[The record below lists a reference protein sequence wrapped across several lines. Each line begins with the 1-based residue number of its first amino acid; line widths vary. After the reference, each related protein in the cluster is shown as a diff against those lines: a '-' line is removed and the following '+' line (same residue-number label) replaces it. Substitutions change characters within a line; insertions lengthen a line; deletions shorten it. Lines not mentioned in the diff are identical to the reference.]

1 MIRLAHMA
9 AIAGAEFRT
18 GVRNRWVVLASLVL
32 LAFAGVLAFVGGA
45 PGGAAHVDRLT
56 LTVASLATLSVYL
69 VPLIALLLSFDA
81 IAGEVDRGALPLM
94 LATPIS
100 RMSVLGGKFLG
111 HLAVIAIA
119 ILFGFGTVGAAL
131 AIASGE
137 AAGLIHLGRLIV
149 TSIALG
155 AVFLGVG
162 YFASIVARTSGL
174 AAAIAVGIWL
184 VSVVLY
190 DLVLLGALV
199 SDAGGI
205 FSTKVFPWLLAANP
219 ADAFRLYNM
228 AALDL
233 GSGATGLSG
242 LSSALPYGAALPIV
256 FLAGWVVLALAL
268 AGIAFRRFEP

>member
-9 AIAGAEFRT
+9 AIAGVEFRT
-18 GVRNRWVVLASLVL
+18 GVRNRWVLLASLVL
-32 LAFAGVLAFVGGA
+32 LAFASVLAFVGGA

-119 ILFGFGTVGAAL
+119 ILFGFGTVGAVL
-131 AIASGE
+131 AAASGE
-137 AAGLIHLGRLIV
+137 SVGLIHLGRLIV

-199 SDAGGI
+199 SDAGGY

-268 AGIAFRRFEP
+268 AGVAFRRFDP

>member
-1 MIRLAHMA
+1 MIRLAHIA

-18 GVRNRWVVLASLVL
+18 GVRNRWVLLASLVL
-32 LAFAGVLAFVGGA
+32 LAFAGVLAFLGGA
-45 PGGAAHVDRLT
+45 PGGAAHIDRLT
-56 LTVASLATLSVYL
+56 LTVASLSTLSVYL

-81 IAGEVDRGALPLM
+81 IAGEVDRGTLPLM

-100 RMSVLGGKFLG
+100 RLSVLSGKFIG

-119 ILFGFGTVGAAL
+119 IMFGFGAVGAAL
-131 AIASGE
+131 AAGSGE
-137 AAGLIHLGRLIV
+137 VAGLVHLVRLII

-190 DLVLLGALV
+190 DLALLGALV
-199 SDAGGI
+199 SDAGGY
-205 FSTKVFPWLLAANP
+205 FSTAIFPWLLVANP

-242 LSSALPYGAALPIV
+242 LSGALPYGAALPV
-256 FLAGWVVLALAL
+256 VLLAGWVVLAFAL
-268 AGIAFRRFEP
+268 AGLAFRRFEP

>member
-1 MIRLAHMA
+1 MIEPRHVA
-9 AIAGAEFRT
+9 AIAGVEFRI

-45 PGGAAHVDRLT
+45 PGGATHVDRLT
-56 LTVASLATLSVYL
+56 ATVASLATLSVYL

-81 IAGEVDRGALPLM
+81 IAGEVDRGTLSLM

-100 RMSVLGGKFLG
+100 RLSVLAGKFLG
-111 HLAVIAIA
+111 HIAVIAIA
-119 ILFGFGTVGAAL
+119 ITLGFGLTGLALLMGAADVSGLVHL
-131 AIASGE
+131 A
-137 AAGLIHLGRLIV
+137 RLVV

-162 YFASIVARTSGL
+162 YFASIVARSSGL

-184 VSVVLY
+184 ASVVLY
-190 DLVLLGALV
+190 DLALLGALV
-199 SDAGGI
+199 SDAGGY
-205 FSTKVFPWLLAANP
+205 FSTRVFPWLLVANP

-233 GSGATGLSG
+233 GANATGLSG
-242 LSSALPYGAALPIV
+242 LTDTLPFGAALPIA
-256 FLAGWVVLALAL
+256 FLVGWAALAFAL
-268 AGIAFRRFEP
+268 AGVAFRRFEP